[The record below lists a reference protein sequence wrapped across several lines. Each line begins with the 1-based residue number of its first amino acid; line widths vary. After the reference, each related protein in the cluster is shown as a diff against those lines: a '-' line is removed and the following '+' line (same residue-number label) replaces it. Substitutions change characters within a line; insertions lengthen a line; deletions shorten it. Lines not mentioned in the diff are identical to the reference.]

1 MELITSKDN
10 KTVKTARSLTTK
22 KYRRKLG
29 LFVAE
34 GLRTVVDLL
43 LTGMV
48 KTVLLR
54 SESPTAIQLTAA
66 LQDVAEQAEQAG
78 CQVMAVAPAVYATL
92 EGTVNGQ
99 GVIAL
104 VAFQALQL
112 ADFKGNGDL
121 YVLVDSVQD
130 PGNLGTLIRTAVAAG
145 VNGLFLTKGS
155 VDPYNDKTVR
165 STMSALTKIPIYEN
179 VTVAEMAPIIAA
191 KGLSAYGTTP
201 PSDETELYRNVTYAG
216 PVILFLGNEAN
227 GLSDEW
233 LALCQKRITIP
244 MFGPME
250 SLNLAV
256 AGALCIYAARE
267 GLQEGLL

>member
-10 KTVKTARSLTTK
+10 RTIKTARSLTTK

-29 LFVAE
+29 LFLAE
-34 GLRTVVDLL
+34 GVRTVVDLL
-43 LTGMV
+43 PTGLV
-48 KTVLLR
+48 KTVLVR
-54 SESPTAIQLTAA
+54 SESPA
-66 LQDVAEQAEQAG
+66 VAEVPAELQGVVTQAVEAG
-78 CQVMAVAPAVYATL
+78 CQVMAVVPAVYTTL

-99 GVIAL
+99 GVIAI
-104 VAFQALQL
+104 VASNELRL
-112 ADFKGNGDL
+112 ADFKGDGDL

-145 VNGLFLTKGS
+145 VKGLFLTKGS

-165 STMSALTKIPIYEN
+165 STMSALTKLPIYEN
-179 VTVAEMAPIIAA
+179 VTVADMVPLIAA
-191 KGLSAYGTTP
+191 HGITTYATTP
-201 PSDETELYRNVTYAG
+201 PDEDTVLYRDVAYRG
-216 PVILFLGNEAN
+216 PVMLFLGNEAN
-227 GLSDEW
+227 GLHDEW

-256 AGALCIYAARE
+256 AGALCMYAARE
-267 GLQEGLL
+267 GLLR